1 MDVDMAF
8 AGLLPGARTF
18 ARSAMDSHA
27 NHDEEVFLLHA
38 GVSIERLAKAV
49 LAKRSPFFLMEMK
62 GSDDALFQFAGLEQA
77 TKIRTIGAAQAI
89 KRLKRLGVLPQA
101 PDPDL
106 DELIELRNGV
116 AHLIPTHDGSFDGLT
131 VFVRTTKTLLSALGD
146 HGAKWYWGPHHRL
159 AQVTLDEATEKAT
172 RRVRQL
178 VEQARYRLTER
189 TRGLPPAAQ
198 EAYVEARSIRTAEIG
213 TNVRS
218 VLLPH
223 KCPACRHHGALVTGP
238 PVLIRQDRPGE
249 AIPHAFMCRVCGLR
263 LGTPEDLAAA
273 RLDRRVP
280 LVDLRG
286 ERILSPAEEFLWFE
300 TPEGEDD
307 D

>member
-1 MDVDMAF
+1 MDIDMVF

-18 ARSAMDSHA
+18 AHSAMDAHA
-27 NHDEEVFLLHA
+27 NRDEEVFLLHA

-49 LAKRSPFFLMEMK
+49 LADRSPFFLMEMK
-62 GSDDALFQFAGLEQA
+62 GNDDALFQFAGLEQA

-101 PDPDL
+101 ADLDL

-131 VFVRTTKTLLSALGD
+131 VFIRTTKTLLEALGN
-146 HGAKWYWGPHHRL
+146 HGAKWYWGPHYRL
-159 AQVTLDEATEKAT
+159 VQVTLNEAMEKAN

-178 VEQARYRLTER
+178 VEQARYRLSER
-189 TRGLPPAAQ
+189 TRGLPTDAL
-198 EAYVEARSIRTAEIG
+198 EAYAEARSVRTAAIG
-213 TNVRS
+213 TNHRS

-223 KCPACRHHGALVTGP
+223 KCPACRYHGALITGP
-238 PVLIRQDRPGE
+238 PVRIRQGKPGD
-249 AIPHAFMCRVCGLR
+249 AIPQAFLCSVCGLR
-263 LGTPEDLAAA
+263 LVTPEDLAAA
-273 RLDRRVP
+273 HMNQRVP

-286 ERILSPAEEFLWFE
+286 ERVLTPAEEFLWFE
-300 TPEGEDD
+300 SPEGESDD
-307 D
+307 